1 MTPDKLP
8 HYSLHAIERM
18 MERHITKAEVEFV
31 LNNPEET
38 RSDPKGNIIQVAFP
52 GGRRIKIVVSRDSS
66 NFIITAAD

>member
-1 MTPDKLP
+1 
-8 HYSLHAIERM
+8 M

-31 LNNPEET
+31 LNNPAET